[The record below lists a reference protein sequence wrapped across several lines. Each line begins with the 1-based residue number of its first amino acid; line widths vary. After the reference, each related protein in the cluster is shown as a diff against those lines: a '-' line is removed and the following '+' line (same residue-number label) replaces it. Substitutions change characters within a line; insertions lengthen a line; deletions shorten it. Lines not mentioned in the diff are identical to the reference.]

1 MARGFTTISR
11 TVYLVIAL
19 ILAVFFADTTASAA
33 DQSTLPF
40 EMAIRS
46 IFNKL
51 VDDVRNDLGNTSGS
65 EEMVIVMDLFLD
77 EDTGEIPLVSQRIQS
92 VMLDE
97 ATRRFFDFRVA
108 RLTLEESRN
117 ADYMISGSIHLG
129 ATEAKDI
136 IIYRV
141 SAVVIDAWNM
151 NIIGTA
157 QQWVSDPSLDYTPM
171 AIYRDNPFYDPAY
184 TKRLAHTG
192 ISGDILPS
200 VDRTYSLETLAMLR
214 DATAAYDRGNDQIAH
229 DLFSEA
235 ASRPDGET
243 LLILTGLYLTN
254 LRLGRLPQADTA
266 FTRIIDVGVKTHGMI
281 TVRFLFYK
289 NSVDSWGAEGIQ
301 ARYGTWIDR
310 IGEYFSNRNDCLR
323 IVGHSSNSGPE
334 EWNQQLSVLRAEKIR
349 NLLKNTLPTV
359 KTRSAAIGKGSRENV
374 VGIGTDDERDALDRR
389 VEIILIPC
397 EQMRAN

>member
-1 MARGFTTISR
+1 
-11 TVYLVIAL
+11 
-19 ILAVFFADTTASAA
+19 
-33 DQSTLPF
+33 
-40 EMAIRS
+40 
-46 IFNKL
+46 
-51 VDDVRNDLGNTSGS
+51 
-65 EEMVIVMDLFLD
+65 MVIVMDLFLD

-157 QQWVSDPSLDYTPM
+157 QQCVSDPSLDYTPM

-289 NSVDSWGAEGIQ
+289 NSVDFWGAEGIQ

-359 KTRSAAIGKGSRENV
+359 KLVPRPSGKDLEKTWSVSGRMTNGMPWTGGWKSS
-374 VGIGTDDERDALDRR
+374 
-389 VEIILIPC
+389 
-397 EQMRAN
+397 